1 LKKLVYLGGAAGA
14 ACALLVSLGHAADHL
29 DGTNAAMTPMADIAD
44 LYAWNTSDAM
54 KVNLAMTVSPAD
66 QVVPGGRHFGPGVVY
81 AFHVN
86 SRPSF
91 TGTPAETK
99 VICKFASDTDGQ
111 CWVVNPAGTV
121 VDYVKGDFSATAGVT
136 SESGKVKVFAGRR
149 SDPFFFNFGGTKKAI
164 HITENLCAGEDGTGT
179 TEGECPPPAAANAT
193 DAAGCFKEAAVG
205 SARADFLRT
214 VIKTKPSTTVI
225 PGTTCGSADADC
237 FLQFNVMAIV
247 VQIDKT
253 ELNQGSNHLVSVW
266 ASTHTGS

>member
-1 LKKLVYLGGAAGA
+1 
-14 ACALLVSLGHAADHL
+14 
-29 DGTNAAMTPMADIAD
+29 
-44 LYAWNTSDAM
+44 
-54 KVNLAMTVSPAD
+54 
-66 QVVPGGRHFGPGVVY
+66 
-81 AFHVN
+81 
-86 SRPSF
+86 
-91 TGTPAETK
+91 
-99 VICKFASDTDGQ
+99 
-111 CWVVNPAGTV
+111 
-121 VDYVKGDFSATAGVT
+121 VT

-266 ASTHTGS
+266 ASSHTGS